1 MFWENLHRLD
11 QEVTLF
17 INNLHSAPTDII
29 MQMFSHVKLWFPMYL
44 LIAILL
50 FWRLGWKKG
59 GIAFFALL
67 LMVVCCDQFSNV
79 IKDAVERL
87 RPLKDSFMTKNGLR
101 ILEYGGGLYGFF
113 SAHAANSFGLAV
125 CSYLLLRQD
134 KRLKWRGYAAWIF
147 IWAIMVSVSRIFVGK
162 HYLGDVL
169 VGAAIGALMG
179 WILAKIAIYIMG
191 KIAARKSQQQ
201 IA

>member
-11 QEVTLF
+11 QEITLF
-17 INNLHSAPTDII
+17 INSLHSAPSDII

-44 LIAILL
+44 IIAILL

-59 GIAFFALL
+59 GIAFLALL

-87 RPLKDSFMTKNGLR
+87 RPLKDSFMTKHGLH
-101 ILEYGGGLYGFF
+101 ILEHGGGLYGFF

-134 KRLKWRGYAAWIF
+134 KSLKWRGYAAWIF
-147 IWAIMVSVSRIFVGK
+147 IWAIMVSLSRIFVGK

-169 VGAAIGALMG
+169 VGALIGALTG
-179 WILAKIAIYIMG
+179 WILAKIAIMIMG
-191 KIAARKSQQQ
+191 RIAERKSRQETV
-201 IA
+201 